1 MNTNEVKTMSS
12 LEIAEL
18 TGKRH
23 DNVMTDIRNMLE
35 ELYEEKGLLRF
46 QDTYTN
52 SQNNQVYKCFNLPK
66 HETLVLVAG
75 YSIKLRSKIIKRW
88 EELEEQTKKP
98 LTQIEIILA
107 SAQILADVEK
117 RLTATEQVQQTVL
130 NMIEDHG
137 DKFEGIESDLEDFK
151 NTSMILPKCP
161 TAAENL
167 TTIRKRMN
175 EKYGLSAATVDA
187 VLRNSP
193 YTPKAA
199 GMVRN
204 EHKDAGGNTYPVYW
218 IKDITA
224 LFKRFVV
231 ECEAVSA
238 GRYTHPFIENKFK
251 ITTN

>member
-1 MNTNEVKTMSS
+1 MNIITFNAGEIKTMSS

-23 DNVMTDIRNMLE
+23 DHVMTDIRKMLG
-35 ELYEEKGLLRF
+35 ELYGEEGFPRF
-46 QDTYTN
+46 QHTYTN

-75 YSIKLRSKIIKRW
+75 YSIQLRSKIIKRW
-88 EELEEQTKKP
+88 EELEEQAKKP

-117 RLTATEQVQQTVL
+117 RLAAAEQEQKEVRTTV
-130 NMIEDHG
+130 DS
-137 DKFEGIESDLEDFK
+137 IESDLEDFK

-167 TTIRKRMN
+167 TAIRKRMN
-175 EKYGLSAATVDA
+175 DKYGLSAATVDA

-204 EHKDAGGNTYPVYW
+204 DHKDAGGSTYPIYW

-224 LFKRFVV
+224 LFKRFVA

>member
-1 MNTNEVKTMSS
+1 MNLMSMNTNEVKTMSS

-23 DNVMTDIRNMLE
+23 DNVMTDIRKMLE
-35 ELYEEKGLLRF
+35 ELYDKDGLLRF

-75 YSIKLRSKIIKRW
+75 YSIQLRSKIIKRW
-88 EELEEQTKKP
+88 EELEEQSKKP

-117 RLTATEQVQQTVL
+117 RLAAAEQEQKEVRTTV
-130 NMIEDHG
+130 DS
-137 DKFEGIESDLEDFK
+137 IESDLEDFK

-204 EHKDAGGNTYPVYW
+204 EHKDAGGSTYPVYW
-218 IKDITA
+218 TKDITA
-224 LFKRFVV
+224 LFKRFVN
-231 ECEAVSA
+231 ECEAA
-238 GRYTHPFIENKFK
+238 TAWRYTHPFIENKFK
-251 ITTN
+251 LSI